1 MPDTIAQEKEELDRL
16 GRKLLQIPAQE
27 DTLKSLEQKD
37 FANQVTLAAILAR
50 LNITLSA
57 LRDALRGASTKDFST
72 LETDIESLLTETQK
86 LTTPVSI
93 HDSSTGAALSVTLEI
108 GHRSFVEVWMK
119 TSAAA
124 TFKVYGSKDNTN
136 WRECDEI
143 PFTGAG
149 ELHNGYWNGYKY
161 VKVSTTAA
169 NNNEIEITA
178 S

>member
-1 MPDTIAQEKEELDRL
+1 MPKDVGGAEEEKERL
-16 GRKLLQIPAQE
+16 GRYPLQILAQE
-27 DTLKSLEQKD
+27 DTLKALQQKD
-37 FANQVTLAAILAR
+37 FASQVTLAAILAR

-93 HDSSTGAALSVTLEI
+93 HDLSTGTALSVSLEI

-119 TSAAA
+119 TSAAG

-136 WRECDEI
+136 WRECDEN

-149 ELHNGYWNGYKY
+149 ELNNGYWNGYKY
-161 VKVSTTAA
+161 VKVSIAAA
-169 NNNEIEITA
+169 NNSEIEITA

>member
-1 MPDTIAQEKEELDRL
+1 
-16 GRKLLQIPAQE
+16 
-27 DTLKSLEQKD
+27 LEQKD
-37 FANQVTLAAILAR
+37 FASQVTLAAILAR
-50 LNITLSA
+50 LNMTLSA
-57 LRDALRGASTKDFST
+57 LRDAITDAANPKD
-72 LETDIESLLTETQK
+72 LKDLYDELAK
-86 LTTPVSI
+86 LTTPISI
-93 HDSSTGAALSVTLEI
+93 HDSSTGAALTVSLEI

-124 TFKVYGSKDNTN
+124 TFKVYGSTDNSN

-149 ELHNGYWNGYKY
+149 ELNNGYWNGYKY
-161 VKVSTTAA
+161 VRVSISDA